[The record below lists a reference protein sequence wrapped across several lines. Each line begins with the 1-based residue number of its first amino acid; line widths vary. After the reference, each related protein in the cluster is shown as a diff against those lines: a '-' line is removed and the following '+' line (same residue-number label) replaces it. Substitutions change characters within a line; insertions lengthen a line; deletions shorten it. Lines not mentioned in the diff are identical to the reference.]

1 MDVVSSKHE
10 SRVLAQSRNAPA
22 LARHFVTSTLD
33 TWGVREAFADVP
45 LVTSELVT
53 NAVLHAVSDVD
64 VSLDLNPVR
73 LRLEVSDLSDDPPVI
88 GDIEEARNGGWGLHI
103 VALLASRWGLESRA
117 HGKTVWCEVAN
128 PAA

>member
-1 MDVVSSKHE
+1 MEVFPSKHE
-10 SRVLAQSRNAPA
+10 SRVLAQSRNAPS
-22 LARHFVTSTLD
+22 LARRFVTSTLD

-53 NAVLHAVSDVD
+53 NAVCHAASDVD
-64 VSLDLNPVR
+64 VSLDLNPDR
-73 LRLEVSDLSDDPPVI
+73 LRLEVSDSSDEPPLM
-88 GDIEEARNGGWGLHI
+88 GDIRDARDGGWGLHI
-103 VALLASRWGLESRA
+103 VALLASQWGLESRE